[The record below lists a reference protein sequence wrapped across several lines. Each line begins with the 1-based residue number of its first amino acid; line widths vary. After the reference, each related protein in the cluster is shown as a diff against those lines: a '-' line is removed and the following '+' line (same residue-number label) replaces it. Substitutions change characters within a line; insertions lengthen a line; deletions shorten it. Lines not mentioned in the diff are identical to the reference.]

1 MAKFYPELNETLQK
15 FIGEQHMFFV
25 STAPSEGRIN
35 LSPKGM
41 DTFRC
46 LDSKTVIY
54 LDLIGS
60 GNETAAHLT
69 ENGRMTLM
77 FCSFGEKPLILRLY
91 GHGKTIHPRDAAWA
105 ELYPL
110 FEPQVNAR
118 QIIMLEITSAQ
129 TSCGFGVPQYEF
141 KARRNNMA
149 EWSAQKGEAGLI
161 KYQSEH
167 NQQSIDGLPTLLFE
181 DAS

>member
-1 MAKFYPELNETLQK
+1 MSMAKFYSELNDTLQS
-15 FIGEQHMFFV
+15 FIKEQQLFFV
-25 STAPSEGRIN
+25 STAPIEGRIN

-91 GHGKTIHPRDAAWA
+91 GHGRVVHPRDTVWSD
-105 ELYPL
+105 LYNL

-118 QIIMLEITSAQ
+118 QIILLNIDSVQ
-129 TSCGFGVPQYEF
+129 TSCGFGVPRYEF
-141 KARRNNMA
+141 KSRRNNMA
-149 EWSAQKGEAGLI
+149 QWAEQKGEAGLV
-161 KYQSEH
+161 KYQREH
-167 NQQSIDGLPTLLFE
+167 NQKSIDGLPTRLFE
-181 DAS
+181 D

>member
-1 MAKFYPELNETLQK
+1 MAKFYTELNDTLQT
-15 FIGEQHMFFV
+15 FINQQHLFFV
-25 STAPSEGRIN
+25 STAPDEGRIN

-69 ENGRMTLM
+69 ENGRITLM

-91 GHGKTIHPRDAAWA
+91 GQGRVIHPRDTAWA
-105 ELYPL
+105 DLYGL
-110 FEPQVNAR
+110 FDPQVNAR
-118 QIIMLEITSAQ
+118 QIIQLELDSVQ
-129 TSCGFGVPQYEF
+129 TSCGFGVPEYEF
-141 KARRNNMA
+141 KNRRNHMA
-149 EWSAQKGEAGLI
+149 QWAEQKGEGGLV
-161 KYQSEH
+161 KYQREH
-167 NQQSIDGLPTLLFE
+167 NQKSIDGLPTKLFE
-181 DAS
+181 D